1 MRTKI
6 IDGKQCQERE
16 VVYSDFGAITKSEK
30 MIAASKSQGE
40 FKTEEGRSN
49 LLKDVNY
56 SWDKDTNPFDY
67 SETDRNFSDSYENE
81 GLFLADQ
88 NEEIEEVKDTEYSA
102 GTLPTRLIILKR
114 PLHIQLKDLYREHA
128 RFYKSKSKNLKE
140 KELDL
145 LMSDFRFELHR
156 IIALGKDLVVDGGG
170 NMDTILKASS
180 IGGGPQL
187 STALRQLT
195 ILFKRIEVAY
205 EKYGFIPRN
214 YQTKLNDALSIL
226 VSHFVLDV
234 YGPEIER
241 RKTGSNEA
249 TNLSQLK

>member
-6 IDGKQCQERE
+6 IDGTECQERE
-16 VVYSDFGAITKSEK
+16 VVYSDFGAETKSEK

-40 FKTEEGRSN
+40 FKTEKGRSN

-56 SWDKDTNPFDY
+56 SWDKENNPFDY
-67 SETDRNFSDSYENE
+67 AETDKTFSDLIENE
-81 GLFLADQ
+81 GFVNDPELQ
-88 NEEIEEVKDTEYSA
+88 EKDTEYSA

-140 KELDL
+140 SELDL

-156 IIALGKDLVVDGGG
+156 IIALGKDVVVDKGG

-249 TNLSQLK
+249 SNLSQLK

>member
-16 VVYSDFGAITKSEK
+16 VVYSDFGAVTKSEK

-40 FKTEEGRSN
+40 FKTEQGRLN

-56 SWDKDTNPFDY
+56 SWDKESNPFDY
-67 SETDRNFSDSYENE
+67 SETDKNFSDTFENE
-81 GLFLADQ
+81 GFI
-88 NEEIEEVKDTEYSA
+88 NEPELNSIEKDTVYSA

-128 RFYKSKSKNLKE
+128 RFYKSKGKNMKE
-140 KELDL
+140 SELDL

-156 IIALGKDLVVDGGG
+156 IIALGKDVVTDKGG

-205 EKYGFIPRN
+205 NKYGFIPRN

-241 RKTGSNEA
+241 RKAGSNES